1 MAHFLRRLFFLV
13 FTIGLLALLTPSA
26 ALADIAPPQPPL
38 GSGVIPGQETTQVRM
53 MAETVQIV
61 LPDASAYDNWQ
72 AATTAQFTMRNLG
85 DTAESM
91 AVRFPM
97 FMTVNYIDLTEGNC
111 NNINTTYPAIQN
123 FQAQVNAEPATIRL
137 VYNQTSDPRP
147 CWAEFQASFPP
158 GKDVKIEV
166 RYQIQGQL
174 YGHGVTNYLGFPYI
188 LATGR
193 GWQGTIGSADITVSL
208 PYPLS
213 DLNVMDISPGG
224 QISGNEVRWHFA
236 DFEPKS
242 NTEIW
247 VANPGLW
254 QALLNDQQAVQ
265 ANPRDGEAW
274 GRIGKGYK
282 GIFLLERGSR
292 EGETGARLF
301 RLSQEAYQKSVDLL
315 PKDADWHYGYGDLLC
330 ETAFWNYG
338 GSGLHLSNTDLLTAC
353 MEQLRLALQINPDHA
368 KTLDLLRSMS
378 ESSGLGNNIVTVS
391 GNQADFLILTPGNYH
406 SPTPWQTRTSTPT
419 PSPSPTSLP
428 AASATFTSTVR
439 TAPSIT
445 PARITATPL
454 LPTPTPGPTATVAVG
469 QPLCGALILPLLAAV
484 WLGWRIWGQRP
495 IS

>member
-1 MAHFLRRLFFLV
+1 MEHFLRRLFSLV
-13 FTIGLLALLTPSA
+13 FTIGLLALLMPSA

-72 AATTAQFTMRNLG
+72 AAATAKFTMRNLG
-85 DTAESM
+85 DSAESM

-97 FMTVNYIDLTEGNC
+97 FMTENYSGAEAGCTFFR
-111 NNINTTYPAIQN
+111 TTYPAIQK
-123 FQAQVNAEPATIRL
+123 FQVLVNAEPANFRL

-188 LATGR
+188 LTTGR
-193 GWQGTIGSADITVSL
+193 AWQGTIGSADITIGL

-224 QISGNEVRWHFA
+224 QISGNEVRWHFE
-236 DFEPKS
+236 DFEPQN

-247 VANPGLW
+247 LANPGLW
-254 QALLNDQQAVQ
+254 QALLHDQQAVQ
-265 ANPRDGEAW
+265 SNPRDGEAW
-274 GRIGKGYK
+274 GQVGKGYK
-282 GIFLLERGSR
+282 EIFLLERGFR
-292 EGETGARLF
+292 EGETGARMF
-301 RLSQEAYQKSVDLL
+301 HLSQEAYQKSIDLL

-330 ETAFWNYG
+330 ETAIWNMAD
-338 GSGLHLSNTDLLTAC
+338 SDLLPSNPDLLTTC

-378 ESSGLGNNIVTVS
+378 EWSGLGNNIVTVS
-391 GNQADFLILTPGNYH
+391 GNQVDFLILTPGNYQ
-406 SPTPWQTRTSTPT
+406 SPTPWQTQTSTPT
-419 PSPSPTSLP
+419 PSPTFPP
-428 AASATFTSTVR
+428 AASATFTSTPPA
-439 TAPSIT
+439 APSAT
-445 PARITATPL
+445 PSRITATSL
-454 LPTPTPGPTATVAVG
+454 LSTPTPTPGPTATVAVG
-469 QPLCGALILPLLAAV
+469 QPLCGALILPLLVAM
-484 WLGWRIWGQRP
+484 WLGWRIWSQRP